1 MGFQSLVSLCILSL
15 ISSSSVIFAQQP
27 YVRKATN
34 ACENTDNSTSVLGYT
49 CNGLSKTCQSYLI
62 FRSKPPYN
70 TVSSISGLLAADP
83 SQLSQINS
91 VSESATFETNKQVIV
106 PVNCSCSGEYY
117 QANASYVVEPENTYF
132 IIANDIYQGLSTC
145 QALQNQSNIAAT
157 NLSSG
162 TRITVPLRCA
172 CPTKDQIDEGVNYL
186 LSYTVDW
193 GDSVPSVSLRF
204 GVDTGRT
211 LEANELSE
219 VDSTIYP
226 FTTLLIP
233 LQNPPS
239 NSQTMSP
246 PPPPPSPPPPSSPSP
261 SGKSSNKNW
270 VYVVIGVVAGGTL
283 LLVIGATV
291 FCIFFRKRKRKAD
304 PIIMSKCFEGYEKPL
319 NKKMEEESEE
329 FLESISDIAQSLIVY
344 KFQELKA
351 ATENFSPK
359 CWIKG
364 SVYRGTINGNFAAI
378 KKMNGDVSKEINL
391 LNKINHFNLIR
402 LSGVCFSQGNW
413 YLVYEYAVNGPL
425 SDWIYYKE
433 GGPKILSWTQR
444 IQIALDVATG
454 LNYLHCY
461 TNPPH
466 VHKDIRSSNVLL
478 DSDFRAK
485 IANFGLARSA
495 QGQEGQFAL
504 TRHIIGTK
512 GYMAPE
518 YLENGLVSPKL
529 DVYAFGILMLEILT
543 GKEAAVLNGGQD
555 VHLSEVLIVVHHEE
569 NAEEKLR
576 DFIDPSL
583 QGNYPLEL
591 ALLMARLI
599 ESCLRKDPSSR
610 LSMDEIVQSVSRI
623 LTTSQAWEL
632 SNNGSRK
639 FGQYYQANA
648 AYVILSIYDTYFT
661 IANDTYQGLPTCDSL
676 VQQNAYDAL
685 SLLPGLELR
694 VPLRCACPTFNQ
706 IENGTNNLLTYLVSW
721 NHNVPDLSER
731 FNVSRK
737 SILDAYGFSEQ
748 DPTLFPFSTI
758 LIPLATEPSSSQTII
773 HYPPVISPPYTS
785 IPLNRRPKKGLYVSI
800 GIATGCSLLVLCV
813 VLPVAFL
820 RHKKKRS
827 EEGPWNYGEGKRKQV
842 LPGDLLVSIAS
853 LDQVLKQLT
862 DDNYNSWKRAMVM
875 ALTAKNKI
883 GFVDGSLTKP
893 ANSSDPLTSIIYIDT
908 AAEMWTDL
916 HDRFSQHNGPRI
928 FQLQK
933 AISSLSQENDSV
945 STYFTSL
952 KGLWD
957 ELGNHQPVPS
967 CTCDLVDR
975 SIASMN
981 KVFSLVLQE
990 ERQRTIS
997 VSSTSFN
1004 QNTTALLT
1012 KVAPPNRYANSK
1024 APQNCKDRPTCAHCG
1039 ITGHTIEKCYKLH
1052 GFPPGY
1058 KFNKGKNISHTANQV
1073 SESDSPQLPITY
1085 EQCQQ
1090 LMNMFKPPSPEMMS
1104 SAHQVSSTSSQDHL
1118 ISNMADHESSFNPP
1132 SPRIVQHDSSE
1143 IRSNSEPSSDVLGSN
1158 TEVIVSNSD
1167 VLHHL
1172 TRKSSRHELKRV
1184 MEKSAAHEE
1193 IKASQFEELK
1203 AATDNFSPKS
1213 RMKGSVYRGV
1223 FNGKVLAIK
1232 RMKIDASK
1240 EVNILNRINH
1250 SSLIKLH
1257 GACEEHG
1264 CSNLVYECMENGSLR
1279 DWLHRKS
1286 CPQVQSWTRRVK
1298 IALDIANGLHYLH
1311 NFTYPAYMHRDIKSS
1326 SDLLDGDLRAKIS
1339 NFSLARAEE
1348 RGASGYAFDKACC
1361 GNERLHGT

>member
-1 MGFQSLVSLCILSL
+1 MGFQSLISLCILSL
-15 ISSSSVIFAQQP
+15 ISLSSVIFAQQP
-27 YVRKATN
+27 YARKATT

-49 CNGLSKTCQSYLI
+49 CNGLNKTCQSYLI

-91 VSESATFETNKQVIV
+91 VSESAIFETNKQVIV

-117 QANASYVVEPENTYF
+117 QANASYVVEHENTYF
-132 IIANDIYQGLSTC
+132 IIANDTYQGLSTC
-145 QALQNQSNIAAT
+145 HALQNQSNIAT
-157 NLSSG
+157 RNLFSG

-172 CPTKDQIDEGVNYL
+172 CPTKNQIDEGVNYL

-193 GDSVPSVSLRF
+193 GDFVSSVSLRF

-239 NSQTMSP
+239 NSQTISP
-246 PPPPPSPPPPSSPSP
+246 PPPPPSPPPPSSPSD
-261 SGKSSNKNW
+261 KSSNKNW
-270 VYVVIGVVAGGTL
+270 VYIVIGVVAGGAL
-283 LLVIGATV
+283 LLVIGAAV

-304 PIIMSKCFEGYEKPL
+304 PIIMSESFEGYEKTL

-329 FLESISDIAQSLIVY
+329 FLESISDIAQSLKVY

-402 LSGVCFSQGNW
+402 LSGVCFSEGNW

-495 QGQEGQFAL
+495 EGQEGQFAL

-543 GKEAAVLNGGQD
+543 GKEAAVLNGGED

-599 ESCLRKDPSSR
+599 ESCLRRDPSSR

-632 SNNGSRK
+632 SNNGSSSLIFFLVGNSVLDCNSNDETGPSPTFLYTCNVEKPSCPAFLIFKSQPPYCSVSNISELISSDPSELARINNVSMLTV
-639 FGQYYQANA
+639 FPTDQEVIVPVICSCSGQYYQANA
-648 AYVILSIYDTYFT
+648 SYVILSNYNTYFT
-661 IANDTYQGLPTCDSL
+661 IANDTYQGLSTCDSL
-676 VQQNAYDAL
+676 VQQNAYDVS

-694 VPLRCACPTFNQ
+694 VPLRCACPTCNQ
-706 IENGTNNLLTYLVSW
+706 SENGTNNLLTYLVSW
-721 NHNVPDLSER
+721 NDNVPDLSER

-737 SILDAYGFSEQ
+737 SILDANGFSEQ
-748 DPTLFPFSTI
+748 DPTLFPFTTI
-758 LIPLATEPSSSQTII
+758 LIPLPTEPSSSQTII
-773 HYPPVISPPYTS
+773 HYPPVTSPPYTS
-785 IPLNRRPKKGLYVSI
+785 TPRNRRPKTGLYVGI

-827 EEGPWNYGEGKRKQV
+827 EECPWNYGEGKRKQV

-853 LDQVLKQLT
+853 FDQVLK
-862 DDNYNSWKRAMVM
+862 
-875 ALTAKNKI
+875 
-883 GFVDGSLTKP
+883 
-893 ANSSDPLTSIIYIDT
+893 
-908 AAEMWTDL
+908 
-916 HDRFSQHNGPRI
+916 
-928 FQLQK
+928 
-933 AISSLSQENDSV
+933 
-945 STYFTSL
+945 
-952 KGLWD
+952 
-957 ELGNHQPVPS
+957 
-967 CTCDLVDR
+967 
-975 SIASMN
+975 
-981 KVFSLVLQE
+981 VF
-990 ERQRTIS
+990 
-997 VSSTSFN
+997 
-1004 QNTTALLT
+1004 
-1012 KVAPPNRYANSK
+1012 
-1024 APQNCKDRPTCAHCG
+1024 G
-1039 ITGHTIEKCYKLH
+1039 
-1052 GFPPGY
+1052 
-1058 KFNKGKNISHTANQV
+1058 
-1073 SESDSPQLPITY
+1073 
-1085 EQCQQ
+1085 
-1090 LMNMFKPPSPEMMS
+1090 
-1104 SAHQVSSTSSQDHL
+1104 
-1118 ISNMADHESSFNPP
+1118 
-1132 SPRIVQHDSSE
+1132 
-1143 IRSNSEPSSDVLGSN
+1143 
-1158 TEVIVSNSD
+1158 
-1167 VLHHL
+1167 
-1172 TRKSSRHELKRV
+1172 
-1184 MEKSAAHEE
+1184 
-1193 IKASQFEELK
+1193 FEELK

-1232 RMKIDASK
+1232 RMKTDASK

-1250 SSLIKLH
+1250 FSLIKLH

-1264 CSNLVYECMENGSLR
+1264 CSYLVYEYMENGSLR

-1286 CPQVQSWTRRVK
+1286 CPEVQSWTRRVK

-1326 SDLLDGDLRAKIS
+1326 SVLLDGNLRAKIS

-1348 RGASGYAFDKACC
+1348 RGASGYASTRHVVGTRGYMAPEYLEAGSLTPKVDVYAFGIVMLELITGKYAIIMQDGGEVLLSAAIFSIMEGGNPEAELGYFMDPSLRGNYRMEPALRIAKLSVACLTRDLASRPSM
-1361 GNERLHGT
+1361 EEVVSTLLRIQMDTQKSESLYVEVV

>member
-1 MGFQSLVSLCILSL
+1 MGFQSLISLCILSL
-15 ISSSSVIFAQQP
+15 ISLSSVIFAQQP
-27 YVRKATN
+27 YARKATT

-49 CNGLSKTCQSYLI
+49 CNGLNKTCQSYLI

-91 VSESATFETNKQVIV
+91 VSESAIFETNKQVIV

-117 QANASYVVEPENTYF
+117 QANASYVVEHENTYF
-132 IIANDIYQGLSTC
+132 IIANDTYQGLSTC
-145 QALQNQSNIAAT
+145 HALQNQSNIAT
-157 NLSSG
+157 RNLFSG

-172 CPTKDQIDEGVNYL
+172 CPTKNQIDEGVNYL

-193 GDSVPSVSLRF
+193 GDFVSSVSLRF

-239 NSQTMSP
+239 NSQTISP
-246 PPPPPSPPPPSSPSP
+246 PPPPPSPPPPSSP

-270 VYVVIGVVAGGTL
+270 VYVVIGVVAGGAL
-283 LLVIGATV
+283 LLVIGAAV

-304 PIIMSKCFEGYEKPL
+304 PIIMSESFGGYEKTL

-329 FLESISDIAQSLIVY
+329 FLESISDIAQSLKVY

-364 SVYRGTINGNFAAI
+364 SVYRG
-378 KKMNGDVSKEINL
+378 
-391 LNKINHFNLIR
+391 KICTRAGRSVRIDEAHHWDER
-402 LSGVCFSQGNW
+402 LHG
-413 YLVYEYAVNGPL
+413 
-425 SDWIYYKE
+425 
-433 GGPKILSWTQR
+433 
-444 IQIALDVATG
+444 TG
-454 LNYLHCY
+454 
-461 TNPPH
+461 
-466 VHKDIRSSNVLL
+466 I
-478 DSDFRAK
+478 
-485 IANFGLARSA
+485 FG
-495 QGQEGQFAL
+495 EW
-504 TRHIIGTK
+504 
-512 GYMAPE
+512 
-518 YLENGLVSPKL
+518 LVSPKL

-632 SNNGSRK
+632 SNNGSSSLIFFLVGNSVLDCNSNDETGPSPTFLYTCNVEK
-639 FGQYYQANA
+639 PSCPAFLIFKSQPPYCSVSNVSEIATAMMKQANA

-967 CTCDLVDR
+967 CTCGALKTLMAYHQQQYVYQFLMGLNESFSHIRGQILLIDPLPP
-975 SIASMN
+975 MN

-1172 TRKSSRHELKRV
+1172 TRKSSR
-1184 MEKSAAHEE
+1184 
-1193 IKASQFEELK
+1193 